1 LLPGDK
7 LDIKE
12 GPQGLFIPGLRVE
25 AVGGAEDV
33 VAVLQKGKQHRSTFA
48 TNMNEHSS
56 RSHLVLTIYVKGYD
70 TAKGE
75 QTAARA
81 IAAQR
86 QSPFSHLQVNIMS
99 QQQRALHIGQA
110 VNEQMLQRFASSRA
124 VSSFCSSAASSTSS
138 STLRGQ
144 ELTYLPLLLL
154 ACRHILVIQDAPD

>member
-1 LLPGDK
+1 MSSRGSTGRSGSSAWFNLTPLLPGDK

-75 QTAARA
+75 RAAARA
-81 IAAQR
+81 ECAR
-86 QSPFSHLQVNIMS
+86 W
-99 QQQRALHIGQA
+99 
-110 VNEQMLQRFASSRA
+110 
-124 VSSFCSSAASSTSS
+124 
-138 STLRGQ
+138 
-144 ELTYLPLLLL
+144 LPT
-154 ACRHILVIQDAPD
+154 ACPCWCAEPRYCKTKWNQHRLWHS